1 MKKERNIKVYL
12 DDILE
17 SIGKIEKYTEKVS
30 EEEFYKNDQ
39 LQDSILRRLEVIGEA
54 VNNIP
59 KEFRDKYSKIP
70 WRKISGIRNVLIHE
84 YFGVNMKRVWKVI
97 VEDISKLKED
107 IIKIK
112 KEID

>member
-17 SIGKIEKYTEKVS
+17 SIGKIEKYTEEVS